1 MIPNYRY
8 DYLIIW
14 GHGLV
19 YENDILEIIDSFPF
33 EILHTHRMKPKRIKM
48 LIRAVYSYDYAP
60 FEHLKSK
67 TRYLL
72 STPAEVLFIFF
83 RNLNPQEYYTGEG
96 AFRHIECAQ
105 VKKLKTQIRESFNP
119 RIKGALSHHHVV
131 HASDNSLQTHFIL
144 KWLGF
149 RQGIYDIL
157 PQSFP
162 FMKLPYHLPTIN
174 LLRIRNIPV
183 DRVWCRNVFGSRWKY
198 KTKEIQ
204 VSESIQYR
212 ALTEDTESYALYLDT
227 FRGTALK
234 DHYSVNRLLKLEK
247 NFKYLA
253 PPHADKYIILSEK
266 SDKNGKYFV
275 LDGLHRTAI
284 LKKRNHTNILA
295 TIIR

>member
-1 MIPNYRY
+1 MISNYRY
-8 DYLIIW
+8 DYLLIW
-14 GHGLV
+14 GHGLI
-19 YENDILEIIDSFPF
+19 YEDDILAIIDSFPF
-33 EILHTHRMKPKRIKM
+33 EILYIHRLKPKSIKR

-83 RNLNPQEYYTGEG
+83 RNIYPQEYYAGEG

-105 VKKLKTQIRESFNP
+105 IKKIKTQIRELFNP
-119 RIKGALSHHHVV
+119 HINGELSHNHVA

-144 KWLGF
+144 KWLGM

-162 FMKLPYHLPTIN
+162 FMEVPYHLPAIN
-174 LLRIRNIPV
+174 LLGICNIPV
-183 DRVWCRNVFGSRWKY
+183 DKIWCRNVFGSRWKY
-198 KTKEIQ
+198 KSKEIRLN
-204 VSESIQYR
+204 ESVQYH
-212 ALTEDTESYALYLDT
+212 ALTKDLESYARYLDT

-234 DHYSVNRLLKLEK
+234 EHYSVNRLLNLE
-247 NFKYLA
+247 NDLEYLT
-253 PPHADKYIILSEK
+253 PPHTNEYIILSNK
-266 SDKNGKYFV
+266 SDENERYFV

-284 LKKRNHTNILA
+284 LAKRNHTHILA
-295 TIIR
+295 AIIK